1 MTDAEMNLNS
11 FVLDG
16 IWVGRLNAPW
26 LGGETH
32 SIVDAEESGIED
44 GQRACMRI
52 ACTRGPESLIAL
64 KDRLFDEYRTE
75 IFGSIAAYDS
85 DGTEID
91 FRELTPDIQ
100 DREQLW
106 SMLSET
112 TINIPPQHEISN
124 DCCFAVSFECP
135 WDEEHGISVL
145 FDKSG
150 SPTDVGGHG
159 DHF

>member
-1 MTDAEMNLNS
+1 MTDDEMNLDS

-44 GQRACMRI
+44 EQRACMRI
-52 ACTRGPESLIAL
+52 ACTQDTETLNAL
-64 KDRLFDEYRTE
+64 KNRLFDKYIAE
-75 IFGSIAAYDS
+75 IYGSIAACDA
-85 DGTEID
+85 DGMEVDFQEI
-91 FRELTPDIQ
+91 TPKIQ

-112 TINIPPQHEISN
+112 TINIPPQHRITN

-150 SPTDVGGHG
+150 SPTDVGGYG